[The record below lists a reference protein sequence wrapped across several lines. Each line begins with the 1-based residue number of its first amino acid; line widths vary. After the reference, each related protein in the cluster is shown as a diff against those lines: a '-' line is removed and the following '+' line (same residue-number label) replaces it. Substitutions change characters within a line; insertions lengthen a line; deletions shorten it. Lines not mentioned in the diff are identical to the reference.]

1 VMAGCRPLWL
11 LSGGQAPESD
21 SPTVERIRQIN
32 PPISH
37 PNNYLHDHSNKKG
50 VPL

>member
-21 SPTVERIRQIN
+21 SPTGERI
-32 PPISH
+32 
-37 PNNYLHDHSNKKG
+37 LSN
-50 VPL
+50 